1 MQHVK
6 YDFSYTA
13 SSLRLNEMVLVAG
26 HILNDTEIDFVNELG
41 AGKSATGKRIYR
53 DIIKR
58 LSSLNRRQLEL
69 LVEGSLDVK
78 KQLAFFAVCKTY
90 LFIRDFTVEVLRE
103 KHLVFDNEI
112 SEGDY
117 LSFLRRK
124 QEIHLE
130 IEGLT
135 ETTVRKVR
143 QVTFKILEQAGIINN
158 IREKHIQP
166 QLLEPKLLKSIS
178 HDNPEWLKIY
188 LMSDLDIKNSTNQ

>member
-1 MQHVK
+1 
-6 YDFSYTA
+6 
-13 SSLRLNEMVLVAG
+13 MVLVAG

-103 KHLVFDNEI
+103 KHLVFDNII

-166 QLLEPKLLKSIS
+166 QLLEPKLIKSIS